1 MSIGKLA
8 GDARTYRDRSSN
20 RTAWVDRPHV
30 AEIAHICEFR
40 DGAADAEKQ
49 QIRQPAPRPIP
60 IGFPLANSRC
70 PLGMIRRQSFVRERS
85 AFGLLLGIP
94 LTRRPT
100 VYFLHES
107 TCMGD
112 AEAHGVGSAGTDDT
126 ARTGRAGVCGD
137 NGGAA
142 GEIFCAESGGVD
154 ARGSAEAVGEDCQ
167 GSAD

>member
-70 PLGMIRRQSFVRERS
+70 PLGVIRRQSLHTQPCWKLVDYHHK
-85 AFGLLLGIP
+85 LLIYNGI
-94 LTRRPT
+94 RNT
-100 VYFLHES
+100 V
-107 TCMGD
+107 
-112 AEAHGVGSAGTDDT
+112 
-126 ARTGRAGVCGD
+126 D
-137 NGGAA
+137 NL
-142 GEIFCAESGGVD
+142 V
-154 ARGSAEAVGEDCQ
+154 
-167 GSAD
+167 